1 MRQGASFRRAAPRE
15 RLQSLSNSVTIKT
28 EALPRYGR
36 RCFASGEFCRKAVM
50 NMTLTEVC
58 ALLGL
63 LGGAIAA
70 TFHICW
76 VIFDHIN
83 KKK

>member
-1 MRQGASFRRAAPRE
+1 MPPLWYKLQPEAAF
-15 RLQSLSNSVTIKT
+15 
-28 EALPRYGR
+28 
-36 RCFASGEFCRKAVM
+36 CFASGEFCRKAVM